1 MGKSK
6 GKQKPKS
13 KPPVE
18 PISPRS
24 QFTISRRKVIQG
36 LVIMAAVSQ
45 ISGVTL
51 KDLVKMIPSPALAPT
66 NVAITPGTGSLSI
79 SVYDPVKTAAMVA
92 TARTTNATQNHINS
106 CFSCEPVERLLR
118 DYGTPNS

>member
-1 MGKSK
+1 MGKRK

-13 KPPVE
+13 NPPVE
-18 PISPRS
+18 PTSPRS
-24 QFTISRRKVIQG
+24 QFKISRRKVIQG

-45 ISGVTL
+45 VSGVTL
-51 KDLVKMIPSPALAPT
+51 KDLVKMIPSPTPAPT

-79 SVYDPVKTAAMVA
+79 SVYDPVRTVAMVA
-92 TARTTNATQNHINS
+92 TTSTTNATPNHTNS
-106 CFSCEPVERLLR
+106 CFSCEPVERLLL